1 MSWTGITIRTWCQ
14 AGRGHRLRTT
24 PVAGRTGE
32 VRAKAGPWNP
42 CGPAYSRPGGFGAG
56 PHGGPPE
63 TFGAVITGTA
73 TVACLAAYPPLL
85 GPPKAGAAG
94 AGTAGAGTAG
104 AATGGARVRGRLTGS
119 GWGAGAVGAGGGG
132 AGRSSTGFSCDSASS
147 GGTRITA

>member
-1 MSWTGITIRTWCQ
+1 MSWTGITIRTLCQ

-63 TFGAVITGTA
+63 TFGAEITGTA

-85 GPPKAGAAG
+85 DPPKAGAGG
-94 AGTAGAGTAG
+94 AGTGGAG
-104 AATGGARVRGRLTGS
+104 TGGARVRGRLTGS

-132 AGRSSTGFSCDSASS
+132 SGRSSTGCSCESASS
-147 GGTRITA
+147 GGTRMTA